1 MTEGRGKEMPLI
13 VAEDE
18 EESFPLIP
26 GEITGKGWGS
36 LAASGKSA
44 SPIEALGASLGL
56 AVRFAQSAP

>member
-1 MTEGRGKEMPLI
+1 MPLI

-18 EESFPLIP
+18 EDRFPLIP
-26 GEITGKGWGS
+26 GEITGKGGS